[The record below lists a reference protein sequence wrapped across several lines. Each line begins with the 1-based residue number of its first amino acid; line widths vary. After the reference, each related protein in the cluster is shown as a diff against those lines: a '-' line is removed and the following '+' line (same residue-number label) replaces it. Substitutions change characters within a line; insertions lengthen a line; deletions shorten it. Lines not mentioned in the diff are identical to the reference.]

1 MSVPP
6 ISPTLTLQLS
16 KKTITATMA
25 PSLNSK
31 PLVLQFLL
39 LTLFILGTRL
49 HASDPVLKLDY
60 YASTCPTLLEII
72 KKEMECAVLADPR
85 NAALILRLHF
95 HDCFVQVYIFIP
107 LHSLLLLTC
116 FKNFISLKLIHS
128 IILIKYY
135 NSKSVSN
142 VISFYILN
150 DITQLV

>member
-16 KKTITATMA
+16 KKTKTATMA
-25 PSLNSK
+25 PSLNSN
-31 PLVLQFLL
+31 PLVLQILL

-60 YASTCPTLLEII
+60 YASTCPTLFEII

-107 LHSLLLLTC
+107 LQYSSSLILLTC
-116 FKNFISLKLIHS
+116 FKNFICLKLIHF
-128 IILIKYY
+128 IILNKYY
-135 NSKSVSN
+135 NSKNVSN
-142 VISFYILN
+142 VTSFN
-150 DITQLV
+150 F